1 MPKEVIE
8 KNSKSLALNLLGL
21 LDSGVNVEVLII
33 YWLIADQYVPI
44 AFKGTALNALKER
57 ITTHE
62 DMEILLCF

>member
-1 MPKEVIE
+1 MPKKVIE
-8 KNSKSLALNLLGL
+8 KNSKSLVLNLLGL

-33 YWLIADQYVPI
+33 YWLITDQYVPI
-44 AFKGTALNALKER
+44 AFKGTALNALNER